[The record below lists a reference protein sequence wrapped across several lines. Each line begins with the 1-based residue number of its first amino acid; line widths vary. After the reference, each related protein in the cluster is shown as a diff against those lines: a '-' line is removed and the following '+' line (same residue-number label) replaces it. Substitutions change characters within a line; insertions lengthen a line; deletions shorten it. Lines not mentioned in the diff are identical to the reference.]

1 MECCQEVAARRKA
14 QNPGQEGDS
23 VGYEDLGE
31 AAYGPLGRKIVTTTM
46 YTELLGICS
55 LLFILEVRLPS
66 AGCNA
71 LALHPMNV
79 ALHLALSSCPATL

>member
-14 QNPGQEGDS
+14 QNPGQKGDS

-31 AAYGPLGRKIVTTTM
+31 AAYGSLGRKIVTTTM

-55 LLFILEVRLPS
+55 LLFILEVRLHSTACKPYY
-66 AGCNA
+66 
-71 LALHPMNV
+71 HY
-79 ALHLALSSCPATL
+79 H